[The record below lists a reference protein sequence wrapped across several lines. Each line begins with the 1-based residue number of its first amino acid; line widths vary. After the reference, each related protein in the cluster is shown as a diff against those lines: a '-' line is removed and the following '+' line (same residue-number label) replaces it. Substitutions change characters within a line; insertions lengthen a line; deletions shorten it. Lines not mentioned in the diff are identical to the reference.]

1 MSAGARGTVQKVKK
15 PSQYNIEERRSLIHG
30 LSIKGVVIMR
40 PQVQWALTAVLAGLL
55 TSPIQGQ
62 VTPRAALVSLLQDG
76 AGKPL
81 LLANPK
87 VKQEIK
93 LTEEQD
99 NRIRNI
105 IREARNKYEPEV
117 RKAGLDR
124 DRLLKVGLE
133 AIQETRDRINKAL
146 PDILTPEQL
155 QRLDQIQIQANG
167 IISFKRPDVQKKL
180 KLTLTQ
186 KLEILKIGGDL
197 KQQIDEVIKDASS
210 APLRKAPAA
219 IQKAKELKN
228 AATEK
233 AVQTLTGEQKKTWKE
248 MNGEPLDLR
257 LELPNRLGRRQ

>member
-1 MSAGARGTVQKVKK
+1 M
-15 PSQYNIEERRSLIHG
+15 
-30 LSIKGVVIMR
+30 KGVVFMR
-40 PQVQWALTAVLAGLL
+40 PQVPYILTAVLVGLL
-55 TSPIQGQ
+55 VSPVQGQ
-62 VTPRAALVSLLQDG
+62 ITPRAALVSLLQDG

-99 NRIRNI
+99 NRIRTI
-105 IREARNKYEPEV
+105 IREARNKYEPEL

-133 AIQETRDRINKAL
+133 AIQETGDRLNKAL
-146 PDILTPEQL
+146 PDILAAEQL
-155 QRLDQIQIQANG
+155 QRLDQIQVQANG
-167 IISFKRPDVQKKL
+167 IISFKRPDVQQKL

-186 KLEILKIGGDL
+186 KLQILKIGADL

-219 IQKAKELKN
+219 IRKAKELKN
-228 AATEK
+228 VATEK
-233 AVQTLTGEQKKTWKE
+233 AVQTLTREQKITWKE
-248 MNGEPLDLR
+248 MNGEPFDLK
-257 LELPNRLGRRQ
+257 LELPIRLGRRP

>member
-1 MSAGARGTVQKVKK
+1 
-15 PSQYNIEERRSLIHG
+15 
-30 LSIKGVVIMR
+30 MR
-40 PQVQWALTAVLAGLL
+40 LQVPWALAAVLAGLL
-55 TSPIQGQ
+55 ASPIQGQ
-62 VTPRAALVSLLQDG
+62 VPPRAALVSLLQDG

-99 NRIRNI
+99 NRIREI
-105 IREARNKYEPEV
+105 IRQAGNKYEPEI

-133 AIQETRDRINKAL
+133 AIQEMRQRINKAL
-146 PDILTPEQL
+146 PDILKPDQL

-167 IISFKRPDVQKKL
+167 ILCFKRPDVQKKL
-180 KLTLTQ
+180 KLTLAQ
-186 KLEILKIGGDL
+186 KLAILKIGGDL

-219 IQKAKELKN
+219 LRKAKELKN

-233 AVQTLTGEQKKTWKE
+233 AVEKLTSEQKQIWKE
-248 MNGEPLDLR
+248 MNGEPFDLR
-257 LELPNRLGRRQ
+257 LEFPLRPGLRP

>member
-1 MSAGARGTVQKVKK
+1 
-15 PSQYNIEERRSLIHG
+15 
-30 LSIKGVVIMR
+30 MR
-40 PQVQWALTAVLAGLL
+40 PQVQCVLTAVLASLL
-55 TSPIQGQ
+55 ASPIQAQ

-99 NRIRNI
+99 SRIRKI
-105 IREARNKYEPEV
+105 IREAANKYEPEF

-124 DRLLKVGLE
+124 ERLLKVSLE
-133 AIQETRDRINKAL
+133 AIQQTRERLNKAL
-146 PDILTPEQL
+146 PDILTPDQM
-155 QRLDQIQIQANG
+155 QRLDQIQIQDNG
-167 IISFKRPDVQKKL
+167 ILCFKRPDVQKKL
-180 KLTLTQ
+180 KLTLRQ

-197 KQQIDEVIKDASS
+197 KQQIDAVIKDASS

-233 AVQTLTGEQKKTWKE
+233 AVQTLTSEQKKIWKD
-248 MNGEPLDLR
+248 MNGEPFDLK
-257 LELPNRLGRRQ
+257 LELPIRLGRRP

>member
-1 MSAGARGTVQKVKK
+1 
-15 PSQYNIEERRSLIHG
+15 
-30 LSIKGVVIMR
+30 MR
-40 PQVQWALTAVLAGLL
+40 PRTQIQWALAAVLACLL
-55 TSPIQGQ
+55 ARPIQGQ
-62 VTPRAALVSLLQDG
+62 VPLRAALVSLLQDG

-93 LTEEQD
+93 LTQEQD
-99 NRIRNI
+99 DHVRSI
-105 IREARNKYEPEV
+105 IREAGNKYEPEL

-124 DRLLKVGLE
+124 DRLLKVSLE
-133 AIQETRDRINKAL
+133 AIQQTRERLNKAL
-146 PDILTPEQL
+146 PDILAPDQL

-186 KLEILKIGGDL
+186 KLELLKIGGDL

-210 APLRKAPAA
+210 APLRKARAA

-233 AVQTLTGEQKKTWKE
+233 AVQTLTSEQKEIWKE
-248 MNGEPLDLR
+248 MNGEPFDLK
-257 LELPNRLGRRQ
+257 LELPIRLGRRP

>member
-1 MSAGARGTVQKVKK
+1 
-15 PSQYNIEERRSLIHG
+15 
-30 LSIKGVVIMR
+30 MR
-40 PQVQWALTAVLAGLL
+40 PHIQWALTAVLVALL
-55 TSPIQGQ
+55 ASPMQAQ
-62 VTPRAALVSLLQDG
+62 VPPRAALVSVLQDG

-93 LTEEQD
+93 LTQEQD
-99 NRIRNI
+99 HRIRTI
-105 IREARNKYEPEV
+105 IKEAGNRYEPEF

-124 DRLLKVGLE
+124 DKLLKVGLE
-133 AIQETRDRINKAL
+133 AIQDTRERLNKTL
-146 PDILTPEQL
+146 PDILSSEQM

-167 IISFKRPDVQKKL
+167 ILSFKRPDVQKKL

-186 KLEILKIGGDL
+186 KLQILKIGGDL

-219 IQKAKELKN
+219 IQKAKHLKN

-233 AVQTLTGEQKKTWKE
+233 AVQTLTSEQERIWKD
-248 MNGEPLDLR
+248 MNGEPFDLK
-257 LELPNRLGRRQ
+257 LELPIRLGRRP